1 MQQSRRI
8 RNKIITNGWLDMIT
22 INLIGNLLSK
32 KLKIRDRDKNAHRSK
47 FSQKLSSDRETQ
59 AC

>member
-1 MQQSRRI
+1 
-8 RNKIITNGWLDMIT
+8 MIT

-32 KLKIRDRDKNAHRSK
+32 KLKISDRDKNAHRSK